1 MNINPFRSR
10 EIARRE
16 FEPDMDAMA
25 RDLDQPQLPA
35 EVRQYA
41 RRVPIKIED
50 AIEEH
55 VKSFMDV
62 PMQEIDRLEATLR
75 EENEAAFVYG
85 QKVRNAINKVVADYA
100 AHLKMRTAMT
110 RVTKEHIALMADEY
124 AQLSLPL
131 EQITDHGS
139 VGDHL
144 DLQAPEKEAVS

>member
-1 MNINPFRSR
+1 MTFNPFR
-10 EIARRE
+10 RR
-16 FEPDMDAMA
+16 FEPDMNAMA
-25 RDLDQPQLPA
+25 QDMREPLPPA
-35 EVRQYA
+35 VQQYA

-75 EENEAAFVYG
+75 EENEAAMVYG

-131 EQITDHGS
+131 DQPQITDHGS

-144 DLQAPEKEAVS
+144 DLQAPEKEAAAS

>member
-1 MNINPFRSR
+1 MNINPFR
-10 EIARRE
+10 RR
-16 FEPDMDAMA
+16 FEPDMDAMEEHV
-25 RDLDQPQLPA
+25 REPEPQLPA

-41 RRVPIKIED
+41 RRRVPIKIED

-55 VKSFMDV
+55 VKSFLDV
-62 PMQEIDRLEATLR
+62 PMQAIDKLEAELR
-75 EENEAAFVYG
+75 QETEATFEYG

-131 EQITDHGS
+131 DQPQISDHGS

-144 DLQAPEKEAVS
+144 DIQAPEKEVAAS

>member
-1 MNINPFRSR
+1 MNINPFR
-10 EIARRE
+10 RR
-16 FEPDMDAMA
+16 FEPDMDAMEEDM
-25 RDLDQPQLPA
+25 REPLPPA
-35 EVRQYA
+35 VQAYA

-62 PMQEIDRLEATLR
+62 PMQEIDRLEASLR
-75 EENEAAFVYG
+75 EETETTFEYG

-110 RVTKEHIALMADEY
+110 RVTKEHIALMAEEY

-144 DLQAPEKEAVS
+144 DLQSPKPEVAA

>member
-1 MNINPFRSR
+1 MNINPFR
-10 EIARRE
+10 RR

-25 RDLDQPQLPA
+25 QDMREPQLPA

-41 RRVPIKIED
+41 RRRVPIKIED

-55 VKSFMDV
+55 VNSFMDV

-75 EENEAAFVYG
+75 EENEAAMVYG

-100 AHLKMRTAMT
+100 AHLKMRTAIT
-110 RVTKEHIALMADEY
+110 RITKQHIGLMADEY

-144 DLQAPEKEAVS
+144 DLQAPEKEAAAS

>member
-1 MNINPFRSR
+1 MNFNPFRSR

-16 FEPDMDAMA
+16 FEPDMDATAQDM
-25 RDLDQPQLPA
+25 REPQLPA
-35 EVRQYA
+35 EVRRCA
-41 RRVPIKIED
+41 RRIKIED

-62 PMQEIDRLEATLR
+62 PMQAIDKLEAELR
-75 EENEAAFVYG
+75 EETETTFEYG

-144 DLQAPEKEAVS
+144 DIQAPEKEAAAS

>member
-1 MNINPFRSR
+1 MNFNPFRSR

-41 RRVPIKIED
+41 RRIKIED

-62 PMQEIDRLEATLR
+62 PMQAIDKLEAELR
-75 EENEAAFVYG
+75 EETETTFKYG

-110 RVTKEHIALMADEY
+110 RVTKEHIALMAEEY

-144 DLQAPEKEAVS
+144 DIQAPEKEAVS